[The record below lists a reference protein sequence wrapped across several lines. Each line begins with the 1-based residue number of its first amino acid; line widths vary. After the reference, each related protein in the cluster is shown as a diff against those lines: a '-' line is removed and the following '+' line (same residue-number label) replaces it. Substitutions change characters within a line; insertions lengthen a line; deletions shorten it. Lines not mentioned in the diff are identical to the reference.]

1 MGLILAGFALIVLVD
16 LIPIIQKR
24 SGRSAFALLLFF
36 IPALVLAV
44 LLQLKIEVPSLM
56 LLLGNLL
63 KMLGINY

>member
-63 KMLGINY
+63 KMLGINH